1 MTTKFGRRPSIHA
14 SWVILRTAGHRHVVI
29 SRLDYCNSLK
39 MSLSWCAASN
49 VGTSTTRIQN
59 AAVRLIFEL
68 TPRDHITPSLL
79 QLHWLSVRW
88 RIDYKLG
95 CVVHSVHTGR
105 CQAYLKNTVQLA
117 AARQSRCD
125 LRSSST
131 PAYTSAAQDQVRSHT
146 LVRPRGTHCYT
157 PVRDAPHSDAF
168 RKLLKTS

>member
-1 MTTKFGRRPSIHA
+1 M
-14 SWVILRTAGHRHVVI
+14 RTAGHRHVVI